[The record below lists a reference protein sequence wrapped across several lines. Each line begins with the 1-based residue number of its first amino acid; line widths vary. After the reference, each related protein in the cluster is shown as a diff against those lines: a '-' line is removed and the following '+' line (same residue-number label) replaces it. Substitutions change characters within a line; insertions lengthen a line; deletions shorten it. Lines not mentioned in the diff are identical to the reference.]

1 MLCLA
6 KCNCR
11 FTGICW
17 PSPPL
22 PIDHFI
28 LPLLLFCKFSWFL
41 MSSLWLGVLA
51 AVVVVIAL
59 SSSSFF
65 SHPFWCTVWIEV
77 HPNIAC
83 TYSHSLTFTH
93 THTLTHW
100 HLLSSWQ
107 STVDSV
113 CVCAVLHSVLCLM
126 FLVLLRRGLTVPGV
140 SVVAGDS
147 SSPTIHSIWFGRWDK
162 RPTGAT
168 SAPHCTSAHQLCLL
182 TGVPTKQSQQQ

>member
-93 THTLTHW
+93 THTHTLTPSQQ
-100 HLLSSWQ
+100 LTVNSWQ
-107 STVDSV
+107 CL
-113 CVCAVLHSVLCLM
+113 CVC
-126 FLVLLRRGLTVPGV
+126 
-140 SVVAGDS
+140 
-147 SSPTIHSIWFGRWDK
+147 
-162 RPTGAT
+162 
-168 SAPHCTSAHQLCLL
+168 SAPFCSLFNVSGTPPSGTDGARRF
-182 TGVPTKQSQQQ
+182 GGSWWQQQSNNSFDSIR